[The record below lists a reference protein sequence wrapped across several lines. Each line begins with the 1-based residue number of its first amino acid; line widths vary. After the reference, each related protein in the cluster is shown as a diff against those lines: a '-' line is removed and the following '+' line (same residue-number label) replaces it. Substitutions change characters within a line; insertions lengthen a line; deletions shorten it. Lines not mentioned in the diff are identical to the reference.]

1 MNSIDKE
8 FLKFFDQGSDFLKI
22 FEKQMKT
29 FFGDAFP
36 SSEGLSEI
44 PSIES
49 LTGMPHL
56 DNLFG
61 VDKKVK
67 DFVKASSALH
77 SANTELQALISKSWF
92 EAFQRFCTATG
103 DNTWYEKSFDEWL
116 EYANRSMDDFQR
128 TDEFM
133 SAQRE
138 MINAS
143 TDFRNCYTEL
153 VEVYQEKNNIPTRR
167 EIDDLS
173 RSVYELKR
181 ELKKLKKE
189 LKISKTQSPCEG
201 RDE

>member
-1 MNSIDKE
+1 MSSKDNE
-8 FLKFFDQGSDFLKI
+8 FKKFFDQGSDFFNM

-29 FFGDAFP
+29 FFGNPFL
-36 SSEGLSEI
+36 SSESLPEI

-49 LTGMPHL
+49 LTSMPHL

-61 VDKKVK
+61 IDKKVK

-77 SANTELQALISKSWF
+77 SANTDLQALISKSWY
-92 EAFQRFCTATG
+92 ETFQRFSAGAG

-116 EYANRSMDDFQR
+116 EYANRSMDEFQR

-133 SAQRE
+133 NAQRGV
-138 MINAS
+138 INAS
-143 TDFRNCYTEL
+143 TTFRNCYADL

-173 RSVYELKR
+173 RSVYDLKR

-189 LKISKTQSPCEG
+189 LKLSRTQSPCEV